1 MAMTRDN
8 TAAAEFRGDWARFH
22 PACLPLGWMLRG
34 RAGSP
39 WVRFHALPGSKRYA
53 DDKAERD
60 IILSRAYALGNALLG
75 IDQCCWVV
83 EGETGDPST
92 PSEVALSGAETDDP
106 DDPVW
111 SFYARRERWRAGTH
125 DAKLLSIADDEPR
138 RAIWMRCDDGAVFA
152 PYDGGFDLFP
162 TSWEAVNYLK
172 AELPDWLSD
181 LPSDL

>member
-1 MAMTRDN
+1 MIQDN
-8 TAAAEFRGDWARFH
+8 TAAAEFRRDWAQFH
-22 PACLPLGWMLRG
+22 PSCLPLGWMLRN

-53 DDKAERD
+53 DDEAERD
-60 IILSRAYALGNALLG
+60 IILSRAHALGDGLLG
-75 IDQCCWVV
+75 VDQCCWVI
-83 EGETGDPST
+83 EAETGDPSA

-106 DDPVW
+106 DEPVW

-125 DAKLLSIADDEPR
+125 DAKLLSIADDKPR

-162 TSWEAVNYLK
+162 TSWEAVSHLK
-172 AELPDWLSD
+172 FGWPDWLSD
-181 LPSDL
+181 HPAGL